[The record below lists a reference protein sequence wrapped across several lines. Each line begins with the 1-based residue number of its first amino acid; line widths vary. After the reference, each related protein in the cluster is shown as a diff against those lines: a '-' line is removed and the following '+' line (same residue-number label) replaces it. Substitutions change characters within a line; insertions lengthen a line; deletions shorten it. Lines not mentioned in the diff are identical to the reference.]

1 MTVLLSQFLVLKLL
15 VSVVS
20 NSNDLFSDLMW
31 ELNGYLF
38 KQRLAFFP
46 LEKRVSMYSFTRL
59 FQVAVKIINVLTI
72 LLVYL

>member
-20 NSNDLFSDLMW
+20 NSNDLFSDLIW
-31 ELNGYLF
+31 EFNGCLF
-38 KQRLAFFP
+38 KQRLPFFL
-46 LEKRVSMYSFTRL
+46 LEKRVSMYSSTQL

-72 LLVYL
+72 LSVYL

>member
-31 ELNGYLF
+31 EFNGYLF

-46 LEKRVSMYSFTRL
+46 LEKRVSMYTFTRL

-72 LLVYL
+72 LLAYL